1 VVCCANFTT
10 SLLCSIGPVNKA
22 LCANEMSNQSLKDRI
37 EKSIEQ
43 FRAGKL
49 SIKDLKNSIEINGQ
63 ALEMM
68 PYELIKELDEI
79 EYKLTVSQFTDE
91 EECFPNIE
99 GVLIF
104 IKSWLTKVPIE
115 NV

>member
-1 VVCCANFTT
+1 
-10 SLLCSIGPVNKA
+10 
-22 LCANEMSNQSLKDRI
+22 MSNQSLKDGI